1 MGIISRRL
9 LMYQEF
15 FSLKHL
21 PFSISPD
28 PDFLFLSDRHKEAL
42 AHLKYGLQSNGGFVL
57 LTGEVGTGKTTIC
70 RLLLQQLPEGL
81 DVAFILNPALN
92 EIELLATICDEF
104 NIEYPKENP
113 SLKIL
118 FDSLTAWM
126 SDNQHHGRGAVV
138 IIDEAQHLSFA
149 VLEQLRLLT
158 NIESNNK
165 KALQVI
171 LIGQTELKEK
181 LAQRELRQLA
191 QRITARY
198 HLLTLTEKETQY
210 YIQHRLNIAG
220 ASYPIFDT
228 KVQQR
233 IFKYSHGVPRIIN
246 LICDRCLLCAYS
258 ENTTKVSTKILSK
271 VMKEVDVDHRPSYEP
286 SQLKHW
292 SRFALLAL
300 LILFIGM
307 QLSKISIPPF
317 LSTLVDKTSNT
328 FSHLVSSP
336 TENPVITDGQST
348 AEKEVTTNIES
359 FSKEANIATEKIEQ
373 AMIQAPLAVLPIP
386 EGLVTESIPFKEI
399 NSAAEASI
407 WFDDYPLLDLTQ
419 GEFAYALRNLY
430 AIWGYQ
436 VDLLEV
442 SCEQGVV
449 ASLLCFSEPS
459 NIEKLDQLNYPA
471 IIKLN
476 NDDQYLYAVVYKVS
490 DTYQLLIGDQSINV
504 SLQWLTRYWHGGLT
518 LLWKKPFISEQKL
531 KLGNQGK
538 GVLWLA
544 QQLNLIYSL
553 PATSKD
559 IFDTA
564 LQEEVKQFQ
573 RDHGLVDDGIVGP
586 RTMMLIMQQTHPE
599 FPRLTE
605 EK

>member
-1 MGIISRRL
+1 
-9 LMYQEF
+9 MYQEF

-92 EIELLATICDEF
+92 EVELLATICDEF
-104 NIEYPKENP
+104 NIEYPKENL
-113 SLKIL
+113 SLKVL

-126 SDNQHHGRGAVV
+126 SDNQHQGRGAVV

-258 ENTTKVSTKILSK
+258 ENVPKVSTKILSK
-271 VMKEVDVDHRPSYEP
+271 VVKEIDVDHRLYHEP

-292 SRFALLAL
+292 SRFALLAF

-307 QLSKISIPPF
+307 QLSKISIQPF
-317 LSTLVDKTSNT
+317 FSTLVDKTSNGI
-328 FSHLVSSP
+328 SHLVTPSTP
-336 TENPVITDGQST
+336 ELVIKDEIST
-348 AEKEVTTNIES
+348 AEDVIPARIES
-359 FSKEANIATEKIEQ
+359 ISKEEMVFSEPKKEIIV
-373 AMIQAPLAVLPIP
+373 QAPRVISSMAKETLTEPILS
-386 EGLVTESIPFKEI
+386 EVSSSTTEE
-399 NSAAEASI
+399 SI

-436 VDLLEV
+436 VDLLDV
-442 SCEQGVV
+442 SCEKGAV
-449 ASLLCFSEPS
+449 ASLVCFSEQS

-471 IIKLN
+471 IIKLEKGE
-476 NDDQYLYAVVYKVS
+476 QYLYVVVYKVS
-490 DTYQLLIGDQSINV
+490 DTYQLLIGDQSIDV
-504 SLQWLTRYWHGGLT
+504 SLQWLARYWRGGLT
-518 LLWKKPFISEQKL
+518 LLWKAPFISKQKL
-531 KLGNQGK
+531 KLGHQGDR
-538 GVLWLA
+538 VFWLA

-553 PATSKD
+553 PTTNKD
-559 IFDTA
+559 IFDTD

-573 RDHGLVDDGIVGP
+573 RDHALKDDGIVGP
-586 RTMMLIMQQTHPE
+586 RTMMLIMQQNHPE